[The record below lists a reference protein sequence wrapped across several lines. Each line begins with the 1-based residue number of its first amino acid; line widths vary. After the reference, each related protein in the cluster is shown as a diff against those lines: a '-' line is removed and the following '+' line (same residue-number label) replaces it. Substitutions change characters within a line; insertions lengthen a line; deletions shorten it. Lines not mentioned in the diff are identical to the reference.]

1 MAQMSETTIASPI
14 ELAELAARA
23 LEGIAYLGR
32 FRKTEE
38 CRSELEA
45 GINLCN
51 ILIEGRG
58 LENSLKSL
66 QTKDVPVWRAFQKVR
81 EGVTLNAD
89 VFEQVASEA
98 VPVQTGL
105 TSIVGGKPAQTGELK
120 NYRRFFFRVA
130 ASLGL

>member
-1 MAQMSETTIASPI
+1 MAKMSETTIASPI

-32 FRKTEE
+32 FRETEE

-51 ILIEGRG
+51 ILMEGCE
-58 LENSLKSL
+58 LEKTLTSL
-66 QTKDVPVWRAFQKVR
+66 QTEDVPVWRAFQKVR

-98 VPVQTGL
+98 MPVQTGL
-105 TSIVGGKPAQTGELK
+105 TSIVDGKPAQTGELE
-120 NYRRFFFRVA
+120 NYRRFFLQVA